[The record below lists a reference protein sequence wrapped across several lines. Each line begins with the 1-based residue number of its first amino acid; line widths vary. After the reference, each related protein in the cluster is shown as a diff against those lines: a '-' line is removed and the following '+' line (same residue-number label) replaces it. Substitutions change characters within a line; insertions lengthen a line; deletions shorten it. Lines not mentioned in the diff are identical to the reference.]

1 MTIGFESRDI
11 ELARETP
18 EDKHP
23 AALYLAQL
31 GPGSKRTI
39 TEALHK
45 IARYLSE
52 GRCDMRSLPWSALRI
67 EHTSALRT
75 RLASELA
82 PATANKH
89 LAALRGVLKQVW
101 RLGMISAE
109 DHQRA
114 IDLPAVHG
122 PSPRKSRALSQE
134 ELRALVAACERDRS
148 PAGPRDAALFALLF
162 GAGLRRA
169 EVAALDLADFDRRT
183 STICVRG
190 NGTKPPRRFTA
201 NREGL
206 LALDAWLARRGV
218 TPGPLFNPVNKG
230 GRIEIRRLSEQA
242 IYVACH
248 KRATEAGLPPVSPE
262 DLRRSLLASKPRDSA
277 MRKVDPVSEPA
288 QSAMSAPSAVP
299 TAVPMVVQST

>member
-1 MTIGFESRDI
+1 MTALFESRDI
-11 ELARETP
+11 EVARETP

-31 GPGSKRTI
+31 GPGSRRTMN
-39 TEALHK
+39 EALQK
-45 IARYLSE
+45 IARYLSD

-101 RLGMISAE
+101 RLGQISAE

-114 IDLPAVHG
+114 IELPAVQG
-122 PSPRKSRALSQE
+122 ASPRKSRALSQE

-148 PAGPRDAALFALLF
+148 PAGPRDAALFVLLF

-169 EVAALDLADFDRRT
+169 EVAALEVSDFDRRT
-183 STICVRG
+183 STIWVRG
-190 NGTKPPRRFTA
+190 NGTREPRRFTA

-206 LALDAWLARRGV
+206 LALEGWLARRSIA
-218 TPGPLFNPVNKG
+218 PGPLFNPVNKG

-248 KRATEAGLPPVSPE
+248 KRAAEAGLPPVSPE
-262 DLRRSLLASKPRDSA
+262 DLRRSLLASKSRTAAPR
-277 MRKVDPVSEPA
+277 RVEPIV
-288 QSAMSAPSAVP
+288 APPQGPIA
-299 TAVPMVVQST
+299 APMA